1 MNLLADDR
9 ARFLMVY
16 AFRLVVG
23 AGTMEAEWNKA
34 IRRFLLNNLGQME
47 QEEVDAWLAGD
58 FDMAPLLEPPLRAL
72 YEHKGR
78 ILAEMHQ
85 ISPAE
90 IFDRFL
96 QEHPE
101 LSFPDR
107 NKAVLRIGH
116 ELETLKAF
124 IGTL

>member
-1 MNLLADDR
+1 M
-9 ARFLMVY
+9 MVY
-16 AFRLVVG
+16 AFHLVVG

-58 FDMAPLLEPPLRAL
+58 FDIAPLLEPPLRAL

-124 IGTL
+124 VGTL

>member
-1 MNLLADDR
+1 
-9 ARFLMVY
+9 LMTY
-16 AFRLVVG
+16 AIRPIIG

-34 IRRFLLNNLGQME
+34 IQRFLLNNLGQME
-47 QEEVDAWLAGD
+47 QDEVDAWLAGD

-90 IFDRFL
+90 IFDRFMK
-96 QEHPE
+96 EHPE
-101 LSFPDR
+101 LSFQDR
-107 NKAVLRIGH
+107 NRAVLRIGH

-124 IGTL
+124 TSTL